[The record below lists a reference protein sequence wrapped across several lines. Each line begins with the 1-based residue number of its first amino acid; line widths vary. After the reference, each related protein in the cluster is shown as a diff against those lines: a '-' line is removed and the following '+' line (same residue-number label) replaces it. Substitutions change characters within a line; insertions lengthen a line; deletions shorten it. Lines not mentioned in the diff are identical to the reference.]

1 MSKILRRPMFRGGKV
16 IDSRGTG
23 ITSGLMDGGRVGYKT
38 GGDLLNRYN
47 YFDPYA
53 LPGFSSVKRTMAIP
67 NANVSAEKGG
77 QQIGNTDYLVT
88 RGYASDVEGPVEGM
102 TMAELLDFQAGEKS
116 DTYQTGKSGLDKK
129 ITGMTESG
137 ELITETVD
145 GKPREVTSVADLTDD
160 EKLDFRTKQMKA
172 TKGALEKT
180 PTIPKIETP
189 PPPENPNGNGEQ
201 KVEVSA
207 KDLIRENAELFKEL
221 LNEGQKDRVKKARI
235 GDASDY
241 LLKFFEGSQKE
252 GATVG
257 SAAADV
263 AGFATSKDSKTEKA
277 LAAKDKVD
285 QTAVALAINDYV
297 AGKRSKEDIQKAFAV
312 AAGKAKML
320 QGNIAK
326 RINEDAKGLPV
337 TVSGIQKILREE
349 GKPITVIPKD
359 KTKEY
364 QITKEDEGTFIVE
377 EETKNVFEIVNGQKV
392 QRY

>member
-23 ITSGLMDGGRVGYKT
+23 ITSGLMDTPSYATGGRVGFFN
-38 GGDLLNRYN
+38 GGDLLNI
-47 YFDPYA
+47 F
-53 LPGFSSVKRTMAIP
+53 
-67 NANVSAEKGG
+67 KGA
-77 QQIGNTDYLVT
+77 DT
-88 RGYASDVEGPVEGM
+88 RGYDGNNIILG
-102 TMAELLDFQAGEKS
+102 
-116 DTYQTGKSGLDKK
+116 
-129 ITGMTESG
+129 G
-137 ELITETVD
+137 ELYPQSSTTDVPAMKDFLGTSRNILDQEKDVVVGSDGDIIQKTTEDIFEEDRIQKEADQKKADAMGVTVA
-145 GKPREVTSVADLTDD
+145 E
-160 EKLDFRTKQMKA
+160 MKA
-172 TKGALEKT
+172 IEKENLTAGSIKDSELEKMLAGQ
-180 PTIPKIETP
+180 K
-189 PPPENPNGNGEQ
+189 NLSNNNNEQ
-201 KVEVSA
+201 KVELSA
-207 KDLIRENAELFKEL
+207 QDLIRENAELFKEL

-235 GDASDY
+235 SDASDY

-359 KTKEY
+359 QTKKYE
-364 QITKEDEGTFIVE
+364 ITKEDEGTFIVE